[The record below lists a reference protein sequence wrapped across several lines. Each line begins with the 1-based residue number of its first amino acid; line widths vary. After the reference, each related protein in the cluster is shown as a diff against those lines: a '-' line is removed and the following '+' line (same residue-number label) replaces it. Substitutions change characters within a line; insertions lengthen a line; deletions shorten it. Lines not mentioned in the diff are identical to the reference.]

1 MSIWADTVNE
11 ICRGN
16 QIVPMKIVLNILLN
30 KNYELCVLGYGIQRI
45 TIIFFYQ
52 YLDSEVSI
60 TSFFFRPRTSENL
73 YRIIL

>member
-1 MSIWADTVNE
+1 
-11 ICRGN
+11 
-16 QIVPMKIVLNILLN
+16 MKIVLNILLN

-60 TSFFFRPRTSENL
+60 TSFFLVRLQEHSSSGKRGGGGGGGFCLSGC
-73 YRIIL
+73 IS